1 MKHLFLVNPA
11 AGKRGSTE
19 ALLRRV
25 EEAFSPL
32 GLEHEVVLTS
42 SAGDA
47 EQLARRAACSGG
59 PVRIYACGGDGTLNE
74 VVNGAAGYPNAAVT
88 NVPKGTGNDFLRIFG
103 ANYAARF
110 SDLAA
115 LSRGPQ
121 AAFDLSLIHI

>member
-47 EQLARRAACSGG
+47 EQLARRAACSGVSPG
-59 PVRIYACGGDGTLNE
+59 LMWPPWVSQ
-74 VVNGAAGYPNAAVT
+74 V
-88 NVPKGTGNDFLRIFG
+88 
-103 ANYAARF
+103 
-110 SDLAA
+110 
-115 LSRGPQ
+115 SRWRWRESSSFPR
-121 AAFDLSLIHI
+121 

>member
-74 VVNGAAGYPNAAVT
+74 VVNGAAGYPT
-88 NVPKGTGNDFLRIFG
+88 RPSPMCR
-103 ANYAARF
+103 
-110 SDLAA
+110 
-115 LSRGPQ
+115 RGP
-121 AAFDLSLIHI
+121 AMTF

>member
-115 LSRGPQ
+115 LSR
-121 AAFDLSLIHI
+121 

>member
-59 PVRIYACGGDGTLNE
+59 PVRIYACGGDGTLN
-74 VVNGAAGYPNAAVT
+74 GH
-88 NVPKGTGNDFLRIFG
+88 R
-103 ANYAARF
+103 R
-110 SDLAA
+110 DLCR
-115 LSRGPQ
+115 RGLPGGRRRPP
-121 AAFDLSLIHI
+121 L

>member
-47 EQLARRAACSGG
+47 EQLARR
-59 PVRIYACGGDGTLNE
+59 
-74 VVNGAAGYPNAAVT
+74 
-88 NVPKGTGNDFLRIFG
+88 
-103 ANYAARF
+103 
-110 SDLAA
+110 
-115 LSRGPQ
+115 
-121 AAFDLSLIHI
+121 